1 MNINMIQIKNILFL
15 KLLLISMHSEYSLIV
30 LGLKRKRRQLVFK
43 LKLKKLL
50 EHLPNMWIFNI

>member
-1 MNINMIQIKNILFL
+1 MIQIKNILFL